1 MRAVWYTKTGPAR
14 DVLEL
19 VDLPIPVPGAGEV
32 RVRIHSSGVNPAD
45 VKRRSGWGHIT
56 LDTPYLIP
64 HDDGA
69 GVIDEVGPGV
79 TSFQKGDRVWVF
91 DARLGR
97 QTGTAADY
105 VCVPHI
111 KVEPLPV
118 GIDFATG
125 ASLSIP
131 GRTAHRC
138 LFSDG
143 PIDGATVL
151 VAGAA
156 GSVGHSAVQQARL
169 GRARVIGTVGRQEN
183 RRIALEAGCDQVV
196 DYRSDRLAEE
206 LLELTDGHGFDRIV
220 EVDAAANIDTD
231 SRVVATNGTIAVYAT
246 DSCHAPKVP
255 LWRLM
260 NKSVNL
266 RNVLLYNLP
275 HHEHRLAASD
285 LNQWIATGELRPRI
299 GRRFALQDTAGAHE
313 AVESGTGGGNV
324 VIDLV
329 PQQAFNTRDTD

>member
-1 MRAVWYTKTGPAR
+1 MRAVLYERIGPAA
-14 DVLEL
+14 DVLRL
-19 VDLPIPVPGAGEV
+19 VEMPTPIPGPGEV
-32 RVRIHSSGVNPAD
+32 RIRLHTSGVNPAD
-45 VKRRSGWGHIT
+45 VKRRSGWGRIT
-56 LDTPYLIP
+56 LDSPFLIP

-69 GVIDEVGPGV
+69 GEVDEVGPGV
-79 TSFQKGDRVWVF
+79 TTVSEGDRVWVF

-97 QTGTAADY
+97 QTGTAAEF
-105 VCVPHI
+105 VCVPAH
-111 KVEPLPV
+111 KVEPLPPHV
-118 GIDFATG
+118 DFATG

-156 GSVGHSAVQQARL
+156 GSVAHSAVQQARL
-169 GRARVIGTVGRQEN
+169 AGAKVIGTVGRDEN
-183 RRIALEAGCDQVV
+183 FPIALNAGCDHVL
-196 DYRSDRLAEE
+196 DYRSAHLVEN
-206 LLELTDGHGFDRIV
+206 LLDLTDGRGFDRIV

-231 SRVVATNGTIAVYAT
+231 SRVIATNGTLSVYAT
-246 DSCHAPKVP
+246 DSGHAPTVP
-255 LWRLM
+255 MWRLM

-275 HHEHRLAASD
+275 HEEHRLAADD
-285 LNQWIATGELRPRI
+285 LNRWIANGDLTPRL
-299 GRRFALQDTAGAHE
+299 GKRFALEDTARGHE

-324 VIDLV
+324 VIDVV
-329 PQQAFNTRDTD
+329 PAAGS

>member
-1 MRAVWYTKTGPAR
+1 MQAVLYERTGPAAE
-14 DVLEL
+14 VLQL
-19 VDLPIPVPGAGEV
+19 VEMPLPVPGPGEV
-32 RVRIHSSGVNPAD
+32 RVRVYASGVNPAD
-45 VKRRSGWGHIT
+45 VKRRSGWARIT
-56 LDTPYLIP
+56 LDTPFLIP

-69 GVIDEVGPGV
+69 GVIDEIGPGV
-79 TSFQKGDRVWVF
+79 TTTTAGERVWIF

-97 QTGTAADY
+97 QTGTAAEY
-105 VCVPHI
+105 VCVPAH
-111 KVEPLPV
+111 KVEPLPAHV
-118 GIDFATG
+118 DFATG

-138 LFSDG
+138 LFTDG

-169 GRARVIGTVGRQEN
+169 AGATVIGTVGREDN
-183 RRIALEAGCDQVV
+183 TPIALDAGCKEVLN
-196 DYRSDRLAEE
+196 YRSPRLAED
-206 LLELTDGHGFDRIV
+206 LLDLTNGRGFERIV

-231 SRVVATNGTIAVYAT
+231 SRVIATNGTIAVYAT
-246 DSCHAPKVP
+246 DSGHAPTIP

-275 HHEHRLAASD
+275 HREHRLAADD
-285 LNQWIATGELRPRI
+285 LNRWITRGDITPRI
-299 GRRFALQDTAGAHE
+299 GQRFPLRDTALGHQ

-324 VIDLV
+324 VIDV
-329 PQQAFNTRDTD
+329 VDPHTES